1 MSPGLEPFTQFEDW
15 YQSPLGRE
23 VAAQE
28 AACLAGML
36 EGIFGHYLLQV
47 GGAAR
52 FGEVV
57 AASPIRHRILL
68 PAAVH
73 RAELGMQI
81 VASPEHLPVASD
93 SLDAVLLAH
102 SLDFAPDPRQVLREA
117 ERVLIPEGRLLILG
131 FNALSPWG
139 LWSLARPG
147 GRVPWCGHFLT
158 RYRVGDWLSLLGF
171 DVESQRVPPPL
182 AGLVELSRWGGPALL
197 AGPGRRLCHPRRQ
210 ACLYPDTPAA
220 VLEDPPQAAAR
231 QRRGAPE
238 EVEDQEM
245 SRKTATTGVPMPER
259 VEIFSDGA
267 CKGNPG
273 PGGWG
278 ALLRFGAVEKE
289 LHGGEA
295 HTTNNRMESSR
306 LLKPSSGRYRSG
318 SSPTP
323 SICDRVSPSGWRAGS
338 VMAG

>member
-28 AACLAGML
+28 AACLEGML

-47 GGAAR
+47 GGAAG

-139 LWSLARPG
+139 LWSLA
-147 GRVPWCGHFLT
+147 L
-158 RYRVGDWLSLLGF
+158 D
-171 DVESQRVPPPL
+171 
-182 AGLVELSRWGGPALL
+182 
-197 AGPGRRLCHPRRQ
+197 GPGL
-210 ACLYPDTPAA
+210 TP
-220 VLEDPPQAAAR
+220 VD
-231 QRRGAPE
+231 
-238 EVEDQEM
+238 
-245 SRKTATTGVPMPER
+245 ER
-259 VEIFSDGA
+259 VLPNRPRIHLPQHIVEEDG
-267 CKGNPG
+267 
-273 PGGWG
+273 
-278 ALLRFGAVEKE
+278 VI
-289 LHGGEA
+289 
-295 HTTNNRMESSR
+295 
-306 LLKPSSGRYRSG
+306 G
-318 SSPTP
+318 SSAP
-323 SICDRVSPSGWRAGS
+323 DRFIGQEVQRLGHSRA
-338 VMAG
+338 